1 MRTAKSPFNVYSN
14 KVNKLYSEI
23 AKFYDHTQFEILNEE
38 GEHGDLKMLASEA
51 RKSF

>member
-1 MRTAKSPFNVYSN
+1 MRTAKSPFNIYSS
-14 KVNKLYSEI
+14 KVNKLNSEI

-38 GEHGDLKMLASEA
+38 GEHGELKMLAAES